1 VSTDLVARLDRQYK
15 AAQTVADL
23 FTLEMIVARQQ
34 LHDTCL
40 QLLESD
46 ESDRYTKK
54 CLDVIWKKIYY
65 EVVSAAR
72 QMRKVSVSKQRL
84 STENKVGG
92 LYTSLKLCQS

>member
-1 VSTDLVARLDRQYK
+1 MERQYK
-15 AAQTVADL
+15 AAQTVDDL

-34 LHDTCL
+34 LHDTCS

-46 ESDRYTKK
+46 EADRYSKK

-72 QMRKVSVSKQRL
+72 HMRKVRDP
-84 STENKVGG
+84 STQFAAERKYLGI
-92 LYTSLKLCQS
+92 SCC